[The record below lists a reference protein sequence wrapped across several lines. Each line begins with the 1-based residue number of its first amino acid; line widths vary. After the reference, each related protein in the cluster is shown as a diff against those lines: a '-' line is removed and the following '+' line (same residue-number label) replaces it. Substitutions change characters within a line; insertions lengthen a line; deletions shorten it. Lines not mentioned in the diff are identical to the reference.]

1 VGCGEEEVI
10 LDEEV
15 FAVIVALAVVAS
27 AVGIASIWR
36 PQEEGFVAIGLLDE
50 SCRIGL
56 YPRSAAPGSNLTLCI
71 SVFNYLG
78 RPAAYMVSYKVAL
91 NSSQLPT
98 NTTPSSMIPLA
109 TWVGALGDR
118 SNRTFLVKVSVPG
131 DAVVGSRVAL
141 VFELWLLD
149 PRSGTWVYSGRW
161 VHAWVQVVE

>member
-1 VGCGEEEVI
+1 MI

-15 FAVIVALAVVAS
+15 FAVLVALTVVAS

-36 PQEEGFVAIGLLDE
+36 PQGDGFVAIGLSDE

-56 YPRSAAPGSNLTLCI
+56 YPRSATPGSNLTLCV

-78 RPAAYMVSYKVAL
+78 RPVAYLVYYKVAL
-91 NSSQLPT
+91 STSQLPT
-98 NTTPSSMIPLA
+98 NTTPSNVAPLA
-109 TWVGALGDR
+109 TWVGAVGDR
-118 SNRTFLVKVSVPG
+118 SNRTFLVEVSLPR
-131 DAVVGSRVAL
+131 DAVVGSKVAL